1 MREPDMMTVY
11 LDGDPAVPVME
22 LDEYMLRSVLKP
34 GETIQDFDRP
44 VSAERF
50 LTLCEDLYPSRRP
63 VRLVAEMCHGMEQ
76 VQGSRSR
83 VYDCTR
89 NLLRAAG
96 MQVPGEY
103 GSVDELVRAAMA
115 EAQLDK
121 RSMPRDTPPID
132 MSVPS
137 APYPAREGPKP
148 EPYDDL
154 EVTVRYE
161 TLDVEGVLPTGLTLM
176 CPGLNHEHP
185 LELDLRNAVLEYL
198 DTDKGTG
205 LCSMHFSCVPASFM
219 GRPYEID
226 GRQLDEA
233 KVTAMTADSER
244 TAGEYLMPVGA
255 VLSGW
260 DSPEGRQVWSVEAGA
275 VDRPRV
281 QAIDRTG
288 AVRDMDTE
296 RPGLDQIIRNAETR
310 SGPVS
315 GRGQDREL
323 ER

>member
-1 MREPDMMTVY
+1 MITVY
-11 LDGDPAVPVME
+11 LEGDPAVPVME

-34 GETIQDFDRP
+34 GESVQDFNRP

-50 LTLCEDLYPSRRP
+50 MLLCEDLYPSRRP
-63 VRLVAEMCHGMEQ
+63 VRLVAEMCHSIEQ
-76 VQGSRSR
+76 AQGSPDH
-83 VYDCTR
+83 VYDSTR

-96 MQVPGEY
+96 MRVPGEY

-121 RSMPRDTPPID
+121 RSMPLDTPP
-132 MSVPS
+132 VPPC
-137 APYPAREGPKP
+137 PYPRTEAREP
-148 EPYDDL
+148 ESYDDL

-161 TLDVEGVLPTGLTLM
+161 TLDMEGVLLTSLTLM

-185 LELDLRNAVLEYL
+185 LELDLRSAVLEYL

-205 LCSMHFSCVPASFM
+205 LCSMHFSCIPASFM

-226 GRQLDEA
+226 GRQLDGA
-233 KVTAMTADSER
+233 KVTAMTADSEQA
-244 TAGEYLMPVGA
+244 AGEYLKPVGA

-296 RPGLDQIIRNAETR
+296 RPGLDLIIRDAETR

-315 GRGQDREL
+315 GRGQDRES

>member
-1 MREPDMMTVY
+1 MREPEMMTLY
-11 LDGDPAVPVME
+11 LDSDPAVPVME

-34 GETIQDFDRP
+34 GESVQDFKEP

-50 LTLCEDLYPSRRP
+50 MSLCEDLYPSSRP
-63 VRLVAEMCHGMEQ
+63 VRLVAEMCHSIEQ
-76 VQGSRSR
+76 AQGSPDH
-83 VYDCTR
+83 VYDSTR

-96 MQVPGEY
+96 MRVPGEY

-115 EAQLDK
+115 EARLDE
-121 RSMPRDTPPID
+121 RSMPRDTPPMD
-132 MSVPS
+132 MPVPS
-137 APYPAREGPKP
+137 APYPAREESKP

-154 EVTVRYE
+154 EVTVQYE
-161 TLDVEGVLPTGLTLM
+161 TLDVEGVLPTSLTLI
-176 CPGLNHEHP
+176 CPGLNHEYP
-185 LELDLRNAVLEYL
+185 LELDLRSAVLEYL

-205 LCSMHFSCVPASFM
+205 LCSMHFGCVPAIFM

-226 GRQLDEA
+226 GRQLDGA
-233 KVTAMTADSER
+233 KVTAITADSER
-244 TAGEYLMPVGA
+244 TAWEYLKPVGA

-260 DSPEGRQVWSVEAGA
+260 DSPEGRQMWCVEAGA

-281 QAIDRTG
+281 QAMDRTG

-296 RPGLDQIIRNAETR
+296 RPGLDLIIRDAETR

-315 GRGQDREL
+315 GRGQDRES